1 MQNSVRFECTTLGRR
16 SGVLKPD
23 KDGYYTMPVGGLNV
37 YNSAGQYYA
46 YEKAKALFEESSQFM
61 RRVRKGVLYGEQGH
75 PIRDP
80 GMTEQDFVR
89 RVLTIRE
96 TNTCCFHQS
105 IWLDFDSVKDSKGMP
120 VIAIMSKVCP
130 AGPLGEAL
138 RRDLETPGKNVAFS
152 IRAFTIDRLER
163 GTTIRDLD
171 TIVTFDRVIEPG
183 IEFATKF
190 DSPAT
195 ESHVVD
201 VNEVLESTRFTRATM
216 EHAIYDAPKGLAT
229 ESTLLTAK
237 ELFTSLGWT
246 SAPKEPAYFDW

>member
-1 MQNSVRFECTTLGRR
+1 MLNSVRFECTTLGTKA
-16 SGVLKPD
+16 GVLKPD

-37 YNSAGQYYA
+37 FNSAGQYYA
-46 YEKAKALFEESSQFM
+46 YERARSLFEESSQFM

-75 PIRDP
+75 PIRES
-80 GMTEQDFVR
+80 GMSNEEYVR

-96 TNTCCFHQS
+96 SNVCCFHQS

-152 IRAFTIDRLER
+152 IRAFTIDRIER

-190 DSPAT
+190 DSPAM
-195 ESHVVD
+195 ECYSEA
-201 VNEVLESTRFTRATM
+201 EVLSTTRFTRG
-216 EHAIYDAPKGLAT
+216 EVERAIYDAPKGIAT

-237 ELFTSLGWT
+237 ELLASLGWST
-246 SAPKEPAYFDW
+246 TAELPAYTDW